1 MNASTAPPTKYGLVL
16 FTGFQALD
24 VFGPL
29 DALNILSQSRP
40 LELSILAS
48 SMEPVSTALV
58 PGGFGQSVVPTHTF
72 DAAPADIEVLV
83 VPGGRGTRDA
93 AVVQP
98 AVDFL
103 RGRFPRLRYLLTVC
117 TGSAL
122 AAEAGVLDGK
132 RATSNKLHLR
142 FVRRSRRRRWL
153 PGTPKESE
161 AEPMAN

>member
-1 MNASTAPPTKYGLVL
+1 MDASAAPPSKYGVVL

-29 DALNILSQSRP
+29 DALNILAQSRP

-48 SMEPVSTALV
+48 SPEPVSTALA

-72 DAAPADIEVLV
+72 DGAPADLEVLLI
-83 VPGGRGTRDA
+83 PGGRGTRDA
-93 AVVQP
+93 AVIQP
-98 AVDFL
+98 AVGFL

-122 AAEAGVLDGK
+122 AAEAGVLDGR

-142 FVRRSRRRRWL
+142 RVRGFRGGGLQL
-153 PGTPKESE
+153 PGTSK
-161 AEPMAN
+161 